1 MQVSLALFALATP
14 VAALLHATPSTIRA
28 STLPQMGLLDNH
40 PVLQKGTRATL
51 KVGTTAFVGAA
62 IGELLSIHLS
72 ALACAVAPIAP
83 LPVATAFLGAIVP
96 VTRSLFKTNASDRGC
111 HLLGNLDAI
120 KDASAVQHGDASL
133 QARAVRLE
141 RSALEMEL
149 EQEGRFLIAAERK
162 DALTAAERSLW
173 SAEAWASRVH
183 DARSVKQY
191 LGEVK
196 VAEDITAWDARV
208 ALADAEVSNAA
219 ERVRRVQEQIASDEL
234 LVFEMEAMVLAAQ
247 ARAIEARVDERA
259 ARPGFFSVARAH
271 AEDLNAP
278 DTEDEIDG
286 VAGA

>member
-1 MQVSLALFALATP
+1 M
-14 VAALLHATPSTIRA
+14 
-28 STLPQMGLLDNH
+28 
-40 PVLQKGTRATL
+40 
-51 KVGTTAFVGAA
+51 
-62 IGELLSIHLS
+62 
-72 ALACAVAPIAP
+72 
-83 LPVATAFLGAIVP
+83 
-96 VTRSLFKTNASDRGC
+96 
-111 HLLGNLDAI
+111 
-120 KDASAVQHGDASL
+120 
-133 QARAVRLE
+133 
-141 RSALEMEL
+141 
-149 EQEGRFLIAAERK
+149 
-162 DALTAAERSLW
+162 
-173 SAEAWASRVH
+173 
-183 DARSVKQY
+183 KQY